1 MDKVAV
7 AAGAAVAAGRERRG
21 REMNRRGTGR
31 GMDKVAVAA
40 VAGRERRGREMKR
53 ERERERNG

>member
-1 MDKVAV
+1 MDKVA
-7 AAGAAVAAGRERRG
+7 AVAGRERRG

-31 GMDKVAVAA
+31 GMDKVVAA
-40 VAGRERRGREMKR
+40 AAAAAAGRERRGREMKQ